1 MADVIEIWAD
11 SGQVVE
17 RDFTAEEAAQRAAD
31 IAAAEAA
38 AAAALAERE
47 AKAAARA
54 ALLERLGLSEDEA
67 VLLLGGGS

>member
-1 MADVIEIWAD
+1 MSEITIVD
-11 SGQVVE
+11 CESGAVE
-17 RDFTAEEAAQRAAD
+17 ARPMTAEELAQREVDA
-31 IAAAEAA
+31 AA

-47 AKAAARA
+47 AKAAQRA